1 MTENILLGLACI
13 VILGVAASWL
23 AWRLRLPSIL
33 LLLIFGFIA
42 GPATGFLNP
51 DALFGDLLLPIVSLS
66 VAIILFDGGL
76 GLNLAE
82 LRKTG
87 GVVLR
92 LITLGAM
99 VTWVAGA
106 AVAYYVVGFEPE
118 LALLLGAILIVSGP
132 TVILPILR
140 QLRPSGQVGT
150 VLRWEGI
157 VIDPIGAILA
167 VLVLQAIIATGG
179 QVAASTI
186 ALGLVRTLL
195 LGGAIGVL
203 GALLLVQLLKH
214 YWIPDF
220 LHSVVTLALVIGVF
234 LASNYLQAESGLLA
248 VTVMGIAL
256 ANQKS
261 VNVRHI
267 AEFKENLGLLITS
280 MLFII
285 LTARLELSELTEVG
299 AGSVVLLLALVL
311 VARPLAVF
319 LSSFGS
325 KLKLN
330 ERLFMS
336 WMAPRGIVAA
346 SVSSNFALLLVEEGY
361 AQAAKLVPLTFI
373 IIAGTVI
380 IYGLSAAPAARRL
393 KVAEPDP
400 QGVLMVGAH
409 SWARAI
415 ANALHKEGI
424 KVLMVDNN
432 YASVRAARM
441 EGLPVF
447 YGNILSQYTMNE
459 IDLGGIGR
467 ALTLTSD
474 NAFNSLVVLQ
484 LANDLGRSSVFQ
496 LPVEGG
502 EDKKTTSLHLEGR
515 LLFAPYATYEFFERS
530 FASGATIKVTELTEE
545 FNYEAFR
552 EYYGESVLPLFSID
566 QNGKMLI
573 FTADNLIKPKT
584 GQKLISLI
592 RPAEGKRLASSEG

>member
-76 GLNLAE
+76 GLNLAG

-87 GVVLR
+87 SVVLR
-92 LITLGAM
+92 LITLGAL

-106 AVAYYVVGFEPE
+106 AVAYYVVGLEPE

-167 VLVLQAIIATGG
+167 VLVFQAIIASGG

-195 LGGAIGVL
+195 LGGATGVL

-285 LTARLELSELTEVG
+285 LTARLKLSELTEVG

-325 KLKLN
+325 RLKWN

-380 IYGLSAAPAARRL
+380 IYGLSAAPTARRL
-393 KVAEPDP
+393 KIAEPDP

-467 ALTLTSD
+467 ALALTSD

-496 LPVEGG
+496 LPAEGG
-502 EDKKTTSLHLEGR
+502 EDKKATSLHLEGR

-530 FASGATIKVTELTEE
+530 FASGATIKVTKLTEE

-552 EYYGESVLPLFSID
+552 EYYGGLVLPLFSID
-566 QNGKMLI
+566 QNGKMLV
-573 FTADNLIKPKT
+573 FTADNVIKPKT

-592 RPAEGKRLASSEG
+592 RPAEG